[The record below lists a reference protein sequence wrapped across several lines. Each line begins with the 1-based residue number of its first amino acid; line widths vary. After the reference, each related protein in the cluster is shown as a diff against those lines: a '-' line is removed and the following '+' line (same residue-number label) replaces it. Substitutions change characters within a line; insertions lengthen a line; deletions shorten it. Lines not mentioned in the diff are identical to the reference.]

1 MPVRLTAIGQALLDR
16 AAPPRQTRLGVLLG
30 SAALL
35 VLITGLDYVVG
46 AQISLTA
53 LYLVPIV
60 LATWNVG
67 REAGVAAAIA
77 GAVLST
83 AGKLAA
89 GATYGSWLVPW
100 TMTLLWTGMFI
111 AFVLVLTQLRR
122 ALDREKEMARVD
134 SLTAVANRRHF
145 VELATVELS
154 RARRHGRPLTVAYL
168 DLDNFKQVNDQRG
181 HAAGDALLQAVAAAL
196 RGRLRLTDTI
206 GRMGG
211 DEFAICL
218 PETGPAAAETVLS
231 DLRRQVTAALP
242 DGTAA
247 VTLSMGAVTYASPP
261 ATVDALLRGAD
272 LALYDAKRGGKNR
285 LNLERA

>member
-1 MPVRLTAIGQALLDR
+1 MPVRLTAVGQALLDR
-16 AAPPRQTRLGVLLG
+16 AAPPRQTRLGGLLG
-30 SAALL
+30 SVALL

-46 AQISLTA
+46 TEINLTA
-53 LYLVPIV
+53 LYLVPIAM
-60 LATWNVG
+60 ATWNVG
-67 REAGVAAAIA
+67 RGAGIAVAIA
-77 GAVLST
+77 GTVLST
-83 AGKLAA
+83 AGELAA
-89 GATYGSWLVPW
+89 GATYRSWLVPW
-100 TMTLLWTGMFI
+100 TMLLLWLGMFV

-134 SLTAVANRRHF
+134 SLTGVANRRQF
-145 VELATVELS
+145 VEMATLELS

-218 PETGPAAAETVLS
+218 PETGAAAAETVLS
-231 DLRRQVTAALP
+231 DLRRQVAAALP
-242 DGTAA
+242 DGAAA
-247 VTLSMGAVTYASPP
+247 VTLSMGAVTHASPP

-272 LALYDAKRGGKNR
+272 LALYAAKRGGKNR